1 MVIFEFYWVDNVVP
15 EGGIAARVVIFVLRH
30 EESLAATDTGVNT
43 HVFVPPISTCEW
55 PLSCSSLSQVE
66 LLRSQFALKVLL
78 TQTSMFRDPSLK
90 GCVIFELPRLSILS
104 LEQTVTKRA
113 IILIGNYLC
122 HLLLSR
128 HDPSSATSD
137 TLYLNGLFWLC
148 YRNIEVEDNLITFRN
163 LRL

>member
-1 MVIFEFYWVDNVVP
+1 VVP
-15 EGGIAARVVIFVLRH
+15 EGGITTGVFIFVLRH
-30 EESLAATDTGVNT
+30 EESLAAADAGVNT

-55 PLSCSSLSQVE
+55 PLSCSPLCQVE
-66 LLRSQFALKVLL
+66 LLRSQFPLKVLL

-90 GCVIFELPRLSILS
+90 GCIILELPRLTVLS

-137 TLYLNGLFWLC
+137 TLHLNGLF
-148 YRNIEVEDNLITFRN
+148 
-163 LRL
+163 